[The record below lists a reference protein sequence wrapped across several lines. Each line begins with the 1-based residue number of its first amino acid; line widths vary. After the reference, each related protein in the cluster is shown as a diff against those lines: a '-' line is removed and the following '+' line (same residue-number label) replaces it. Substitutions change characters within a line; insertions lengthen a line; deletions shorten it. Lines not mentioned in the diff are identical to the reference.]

1 MVRDFLIWMD
11 DVEWEIREVGLD
23 DYTKLKWAGIEAF
36 GNIRVKNGKLA
47 YVQDIAIRDEYME
60 IVKKEK
66 LFSEVCNF
74 THNDKSFV
82 KNIAQK
88 DGKKF
93 QGTFI
98 DALNYIKKEFKDG

>member
-11 DVEWEIREVGLD
+11 DVEWEIREVGLE
-23 DYTKLKWAGIEAF
+23 DYTKLKWPGIDAF
-36 GNIRVKNGKLA
+36 ANIRVKEGKLA
-47 YVQDIAIRDEYME
+47 YVHDISLRDED
-60 IVKKEK
+60 IKRVKKEK
-66 LFSEVCNF
+66 LFSEICNF
-74 THNDKSFV
+74 THNDTKFL

-98 DALNYIKKEFKDG
+98 EALEYIKEVFYG